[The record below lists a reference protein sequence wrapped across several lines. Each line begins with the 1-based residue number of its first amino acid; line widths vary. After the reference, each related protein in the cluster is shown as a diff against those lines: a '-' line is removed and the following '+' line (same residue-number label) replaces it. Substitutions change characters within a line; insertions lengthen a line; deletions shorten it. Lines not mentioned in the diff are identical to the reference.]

1 MQSGRPFK
9 ANKNAVLDVL
19 KMESPLALSPRA
31 ALSVEK
37 FGLEAQPVVTVA
49 DALVDA
55 DAVVEIAARHRFGT
69 YGAFYPGIRAGV
81 SEKISMPL
89 VEPLL
94 ERLVEVFALP
104 RPPRFRECYLSV
116 VTHAPAE
123 LAPIQRLPHFDGT
136 ERERLA
142 VLLYL
147 DKAHRGGTAF
157 YRQRATAFES
167 VDGERFDTYRSQLE
181 AATAEHGLPGPAYIS
196 GDTTIFE
203 QIHRV
208 ADTFNSMVIYRGNT
222 LHCADLG
229 ANFVPDPDPKRGR
242 LTLNLFL
249 D

>member
-1 MQSGRPFK
+1 
-9 ANKNAVLDVL
+9 
-19 KMESPLALSPRA
+19 MET
-31 ALSVEK
+31 
-37 FGLEAQPVVTVA
+37 FGTEAQPVVTVA
-49 DALVDA
+49 DALANA
-55 DAVVEIAARHRFGT
+55 DAVIEIAARHRFGT
-69 YGAFYPGIRAGV
+69 HGAFYPGIRAAV

-104 RPPRFRECYLSV
+104 RLPRFRECCLSV
-116 VTHAPAE
+116 VTHAPTE

-157 YRQRATAFES
+157 YRQRATGFES
-167 VDGERFDTYRSQLE
+167 VHGERFDTYRSQLE

-196 GDTTIFE
+196 GDTEIFE
-203 QIHRV
+203 LIHRV
-208 ADTFNSMVIYRGNT
+208 SDTFNSMVIYRGNT

-229 ANFVPDPDPKRGR
+229 GNFVADPDRKKGR

>member
-1 MQSGRPFK
+1 
-9 ANKNAVLDVL
+9 
-19 KMESPLALSPRA
+19 MESPLALSPRA
-31 ALSVEK
+31 AVSMET
-37 FGLEAQPVVTVA
+37 FGAETQPVVTVA
-49 DALVDA
+49 DVLTDPDGVI
-55 DAVVEIAARHRFGT
+55 EIAARHRFGT
-69 YGAFYPGIRAGV
+69 HGAFYPGIRAAV
-81 SEKISMPL
+81 SEKIGMPM
-89 VEPLL
+89 VAPLL
-94 ERLVEVFALP
+94 ERLVEVFSLP
-104 RPPRFRECYLSV
+104 RLPRFRECYLSV

-147 DKAHRGGTAF
+147 DKADRGGTAF
-157 YRQRATAFES
+157 YRQRATGFES

-196 GDTTIFE
+196 GDTAIFE

-208 ADTFNSMVIYRGNT
+208 SDTFNSMVIYRGNT

-229 ANFVPDPDPKRGR
+229 ADFVPDPDPKTGR